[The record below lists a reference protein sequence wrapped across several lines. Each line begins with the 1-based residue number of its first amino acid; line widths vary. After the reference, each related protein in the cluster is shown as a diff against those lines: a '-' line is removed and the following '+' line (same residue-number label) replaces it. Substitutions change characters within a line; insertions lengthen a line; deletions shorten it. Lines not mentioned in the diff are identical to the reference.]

1 MCMCVLFHSLVGT
14 VCDWRE
20 RESVCVCVWQWF
32 TDANIARSLLVF
44 SDDESGLRFLDLLN
58 ASVAFDVGNVVRGA
72 RLHITPP
79 AG

>member
-1 MCMCVLFHSLVGT
+1 MFSSTLSLALSVIG
-14 VCDWRE
+14 E